1 MSLRIISN
9 TNFNFLQQKRKALL
23 ISGLIIILSFFSFLT
38 QGLNYGIDF
47 SSGYIVQLE
56 FNKDVKIERIK
67 ESFSENSVDNSIIQ
81 YYGNQ
86 KEVIIKLQESD
97 KYDQN
102 NINNFLSNVF
112 ENYDYKIQKLDF
124 VGSQIGSEL
133 RTKGEWAMLVAIIS
147 ILVYIGFRFEFLYG
161 VGAILALI
169 HDVLITVGIFS
180 LLQLQFDLSVL
191 SALLAVIGY
200 SLNDT
205 IVVYDRIRENAN
217 LMHADNPENILN
229 KSINQTLS
237 RTLITSLTT
246 LFVLFS
252 LLLFGGIAVEY
263 FSLAMIIGVLVGTFS
278 SIYIA
283 GVSLFFLKVLD
294 KKEESQQLSD

>member
-9 TNFNFLQQKRKALL
+9 TNFNFLEQKRKALL
-23 ISGLIIILSFFSFLT
+23 ISGLIILLSFFSFLT

-67 ESFSENSVDNSIIQ
+67 ESFTENSVDNPIIQ

-86 KEVIIKLQESD
+86 KEVIIKLQESNT
-97 KYDQN
+97 YDQN
-102 NINNFLSNVF
+102 NINNFLSTVF
-112 ENYDYKIQKLDF
+112 KNYDYKIQKLDF

-161 VGAILALI
+161 IGAILALI

-263 FSLAMIIGVLVGTFS
+263 FSIAMIIGVLVGTFS

-283 GVSLFFLKVLD
+283 GASLFFLKVLE
-294 KKEESQQLSD
+294 KNEENQQLLD

>member
-9 TNFNFLQQKRKALL
+9 TNYNFLEQKRKALL
-23 ISGLIIILSFFSFLT
+23 ISGLIILLSFFSFLT

-67 ESFSENSVDNSIIQ
+67 ESFTENSVDNPIIQ

-86 KEVIIKLQESD
+86 KEVIIKLQESNT
-97 KYDQN
+97 YDQN
-102 NINNFLSNVF
+102 NINNFLSNVL

-161 VGAILALI
+161 IGAILALI

-294 KKEESQQLSD
+294 KKEESQKLSD